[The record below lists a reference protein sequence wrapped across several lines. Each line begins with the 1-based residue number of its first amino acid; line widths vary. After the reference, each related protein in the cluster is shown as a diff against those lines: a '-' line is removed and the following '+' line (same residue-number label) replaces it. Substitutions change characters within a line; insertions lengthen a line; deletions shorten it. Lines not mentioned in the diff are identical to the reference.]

1 MVGAVRVSKTDE
13 QELFRQ
19 MARSRALEAASV
31 HLWERGLISGELHSS
46 IGEEAVATGV
56 VAHLIDGDAV
66 VADHRP
72 TAPFTAWGVDPEA
85 MLAEMLGSAAGLG
98 SGQGG
103 HMHLLDKN
111 RRAVSDGIV
120 GASGPAACGFALESV
135 LHQTSRVAVA
145 FFGEGATN
153 QGMLMESFNLAVVWR
168 LPVIFVCKDNGL
180 AITTRRKGTIGGNP
194 TAKAAAF
201 GMNVGRGRG
210 SDVAS
215 VWKAARPA
223 VERARQGRGPSFL
236 MFRVHRPQGHLLGD
250 PLIRPLDDPVGQAEE
265 LGGPLLASLR
275 APSEVSMKKRLASV
289 AGLGAAVAAAAREV
303 LMSRFDPLTRS
314 RRRIGR
320 ERAAVIEAQAEEEM
334 AAAVDGALTGLG
346 ATHG

>member
-1 MVGAVRVSKTDE
+1 MVGSVSKTVE
-13 QELFRQ
+13 LELFRQ

-31 HLWERGLISGELHSS
+31 HLWERGLISGELHTS

-56 VAHLIDGDAV
+56 LAHLTDGDAV

-72 TAPFTAWGVDPEA
+72 TAPFTVWGVDPEA
-85 MLAEMLGSAAGLG
+85 MLAEMLGSSAGLG

-103 HMHLLDKN
+103 HMHLFDKS

-120 GASGPAACGFALESV
+120 GASGPTACGFALESQ
-135 LHQTSRVAVA
+135 LHRTSRVAVA

-168 LPVIFVCKDNGL
+168 LPVIFVCKDSSL
-180 AITTRRKGTIGGNP
+180 AITTRSKDSTGGRP
-194 TAKAAAF
+194 TAKARAF
-201 GMNVGRGRG
+201 GMKVGCGRG

-215 VWKAARPA
+215 VWKVARHA
-223 VERARQGRGPSFL
+223 VERARRGRGPSFL

-250 PLIRPLDDPVGQAEE
+250 PLIRPLEDPVGQAEE
-265 LGGPLLASLR
+265 LGRPLLASLT
-275 APSEVSMKKRLASV
+275 APSDVSMKKRLAGV

-303 LMSRFDPLTRS
+303 LMSRFDPLDRS

-320 ERAAVIEAQAEEEM
+320 EKAAGIESQAEEEM
-334 AAAVDGALTGLG
+334 AAAADRVLAGLAG
-346 ATHG
+346 PRD